1 MKVVP
6 YNILDD
12 IKAEIDALK
21 ARNRRPKHV
30 ELTPSELAEV
40 SAEAPHL
47 CLFEVR
53 FGKPS
58 AIFDVPIKVIQK

>member
-6 YNILDD
+6 HNILDD

-40 SAEAPHL
+40 RAELPTMVL
-47 CLFEVR
+47 LE
-53 FGKPS
+53 KPYEPPYQ
-58 AIFDVPIKVIQK
+58 IFDVPIKVIQK